1 MKFLERMK
9 GMGDLLS
16 ILSAVKIEDVTKL
29 IQLVRTIGDDGA
41 ELRVRVLAVIDAG
54 SVLVEYT
61 ETETDDKL
69 IEFVQNIAKEDGLWQ
84 LVAIVQDLLDGSP
97 APMAAMQ
104 GEGLALSKDSGSVPW
119 PLVIQLAQV
128 IVMVIQSLK
137 KKA

>member
-16 ILSAVKIEDVTKL
+16 ILSAVKLEDVTKL

-61 ETETDDKL
+61 ETQADDKL
-69 IEFVQNIAKEDGLWQ
+69 LEFVQNIAQEDGLWQ

-97 APMAAMQ
+97 APLAAMQ
-104 GEGLALSKDSGSVPW
+104 GEGLALSKGSGSVPW

>member
-1 MKFLERMK
+1 MK

-16 ILSAVKIEDVTKL
+16 ILSAVKLEDVTKL

-61 ETETDDKL
+61 ETQADDKL
-69 IEFVQNIAKEDGLWQ
+69 LEFVQNIAQEDGLWQ

-97 APMAAMQ
+97 APLAAMQ
-104 GEGLALSKDSGSVPW
+104 GEGLALSKGSGSVPW

>member
-16 ILSAVKIEDVTKL
+16 ILSSVKLEDVTKL
-29 IQLVRTIGDDGA
+29 IELVRIIGDDGA

-54 SVLVEYT
+54 AVLVEYT
-61 ETETDDKL
+61 ETQTDDKL
-69 IEFVQNIAKEDGLWQ
+69 VEFVQNIAKEDGLWQ

-97 APMAAMQ
+97 TPVGALQ
-104 GEGLALSKDSGSVPW
+104 GEGLALSKGSGSVPW

>member
-1 MKFLERMK
+1 MKILERMK
-9 GMGDLLS
+9 GLGDVLS
-16 ILSAVKIEDVTKL
+16 ILSTVKLEDITSL
-29 IQLVRTIGDDGA
+29 IQLVGIIGDDER

-54 SVLVEYT
+54 SVLVKYT
-61 ETETDDKL
+61 ETEADDQLVAFLK
-69 IEFVQNIAKEDGLWQ
+69 NIAVEDGLWQ

-97 APMAAMQ
+97 APVGAMQ
-104 GEGLALSKDSGSVPW
+104 GEGLALSKGSGSIPW

>member
-1 MKFLERMK
+1 MKILERMR
-9 GMGDLLS
+9 GLGDVLS
-16 ILSAVKIEDVTKL
+16 ILSTVKLEDITNL
-29 IQLVRTIGDDGA
+29 IQLVGIIGDDER

-54 SVLVEYT
+54 SVLVKYT

-69 IEFVQNIAKEDGLWQ
+69 LEFVQNIAQEDGLWQ

-97 APMAAMQ
+97 APVGALQ
-104 GEGLALSKDSGSVPW
+104 GEGLSLSKGSGSIPW